1 MTQSLLAAVLVRLGR
16 VEEAQAAA
24 AQVLALQPSFSSA
37 GFCAAIALPPA
48 LTEALT
54 TAWREAG
61 LPP

>member
-1 MTQSLLAAVLVRLGR
+1 VTQSLLAAALAKLGR
-16 VEEAQAAA
+16 MEEAKAAA

-37 GFCAAIALPPA
+37 GFCAAIALPPE